1 MTAEWF
7 HLVGIDSG
15 SWKNNWDGNGCVT
28 ARYNAITIDKTLD
41 VSLHPPTLTNF
52 FPKTIQ

>member
-28 ARYNAITIDKTLD
+28 ARYNTITIDKIFY
-41 VSLHPPTLTNF
+41 VSLHPPT
-52 FPKTIQ
+52 